1 MCVDRCLDNFCIF
14 RQEGFEDWREGV
26 PASPRARPELTAPTT
41 RRCLMTGT
49 GKRPGCLS
57 GGGTRTDDAMNRYC
71 TRVRELVVN
80 SNT

>member
-41 RRCLMTGT
+41 GT
-49 GKRPGCLS
+49 GKRLGCLS
-57 GGGTRTDDAMNRYC
+57 GGGTRSDDAMNRYLAA
-71 TRVRELVVN
+71 VPE
-80 SNT
+80 